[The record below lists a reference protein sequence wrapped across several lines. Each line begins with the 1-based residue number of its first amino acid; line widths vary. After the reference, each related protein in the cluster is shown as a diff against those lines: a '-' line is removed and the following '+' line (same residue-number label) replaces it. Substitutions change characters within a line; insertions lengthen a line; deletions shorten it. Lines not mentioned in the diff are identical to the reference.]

1 MTGKER
7 ILTALE
13 LGQPD
18 WVPTYVHAMNEAS
31 IVKIGRHFT
40 DDLPKAGSANQ
51 IEPEELIKL
60 ATLLMV
66 IHEELDIDAITAV
79 ALEEEKDIDDLHF
92 YDPWGVTRARNPHG
106 MAVPVGYPIKTE
118 ADLDAYERPHPHPI
132 LAPLCAQLMKS
143 RFGDSKALFFMVHG
157 VFSRA
162 WYLYGLEKTLMA
174 FIRDPDLVDRLTRL
188 TTDYCKEMIQV
199 AVDAGADAIIIE
211 DDMADKHNPF
221 FSPRHYG
228 RFIAPRHREIVE
240 HAHGLGAKI
249 VMHSDGNLWP
259 LLDQYIEVGF
269 DGLNP
274 LEPEAGME
282 LGPVKEKYG
291 DKICL
296 LGNIDCGELLCHG
309 SIEQVEAAVAAA
321 IDAAAP
327 NGGYIL
333 CDSNSIHPGVKPE
346 NFIAMM
352 KCAKRLGEYK

>member
-7 ILTALE
+7 IMTALE

-18 WVPTYVHAMNEAS
+18 TVPTYVHAMNEAS
-31 IVKIGRHFT
+31 IVKIGRCFI
-40 DDLPKAGSANQ
+40 DDVPEAGSANKM
-51 IEPEELIKL
+51 EPEELIRL
-60 ATLLMV
+60 ASLLML
-66 IHEELDIDAITAV
+66 IHEELDIDGITAV

-106 MAVPVGYPIKTE
+106 MAVPIEGPIKTE
-118 ADLDAYERPHPHPI
+118 ADLDTYERPKPHPI

-143 RFGDSKALFFMVHG
+143 RFGDDKALFFMVHG

-162 WYLYGLEKTLMA
+162 WYLHGLEQTLMA
-174 FIRDPDLVDRLTRL
+174 FIRNPQLVDRLTRL

-199 AVDAGADAIIIE
+199 AVSAGADAVIIE

-228 RFIAPRHREIVE
+228 KFIAPRHRELVE

-249 VMHSDGNLWP
+249 VLHSDGNLWP
-259 LLDQYIEVGF
+259 LIDQYLELGF

-274 LEPEAGME
+274 LEPYADMD
-282 LGPVKEKYG
+282 LGRLKEKYG
-291 DKICL
+291 EQICL

-309 SIEQVEAAVAAA
+309 STEDVEAAVAAA
-321 IDAAAP
+321 IAAAAP
-327 NGGYIL
+327 NGGYVL

-352 KCAKRLGEYK
+352 KSAKRLGAYQ